1 MSRLSAVDVCVVG
14 AGPAGCVLAT
24 RLARLGRTVLLVERA
39 PFPRGR
45 VGESLS
51 PGVVPALA
59 AIEAQWVLEGTG
71 ARTVEMVRRLWGS
84 SAESRLDARAEGRI
98 VDRALF
104 DAALL
109 AHARAHGVQVLQPA
123 QITAWH
129 SDATGGVRL
138 QIEAHAGGPCGTPQA
153 MTVRADAVALAT
165 GRTGAGARARGIT
178 PHGRRTFALYAYW
191 TGGHE
196 PSPAIESLRDAWCWG
211 VPIPGRGYNALA
223 FVDRERLRTATSP
236 EALYREVLAQSLLV
250 APAVTAV
257 RASRVHV
264 VDATPLCARV
274 LRPEAVAAPVIRVGD
289 AALALDPLSSS
300 GVQKAIQHA
309 LASAIVLHAML
320 RGGAARAL
328 AKRFHDEQLERAAA
342 RHATATAAH
351 YAAVRDVWPDAPFWR
366 DRAAGHEG
374 NDGDSREPWPM
385 PHPDSPLAVSP
396 RAVVAPVPCLGEADV
411 YLAHAIVHPEFDA
424 PVAFVRD
431 HPVADLLARVQ
442 HGMSANAIVQQW
454 QIGMQEGRAIV
465 RWMVQNGVLQP
476 APAEA
481 AAPFPM
487 ATMSNGM
494 TA

>member
-1 MSRLSAVDVCVVG
+1 MG

-24 RLARLGRTVLLVERA
+24 RLARLGRSVLLVERA
-39 PFPRGR
+39 TFPRDR

-51 PGVVPALA
+51 PGVAPALA
-59 AIEAQWVLEGTG
+59 AIEAGWVLEGAG
-71 ARTVEMVRRLWGS
+71 AETVGVVRRRWGT
-84 SAESRLDARAEGRI
+84 SADSRVDARAEGRV

-109 AHARAHGVQVLQPA
+109 EHARAHGVQVLQPA

-129 SDATGGVRL
+129 TEATGEARL
-138 QIEAHAGGPCGTPQA
+138 QIEARLGGTPQ
-153 MTVRADAVALAT
+153 TVTVHTNAVALAT

-178 PHGRRTFALYAYW
+178 SHGRRTFALYAYW
-191 TGGHE
+191 KGAHE
-196 PSPAIESLRDAWCWG
+196 PSPAIESLRDGWCWG

-223 FVDRERLRTATSP
+223 FVDRERLRMARSP
-236 EALYREVLAQSLLV
+236 EALYHEILANTALV
-250 APAVTAV
+250 APARTAV

-264 VDATPLCARV
+264 VEATPQCARV
-274 LRPEAVAAPVIRVGD
+274 LPPDAGTALVVRVGD

-309 LASAIVLHAML
+309 LASAVVLNSML
-320 RGGAARAL
+320 RGGAERAL
-328 AKRFHDEQLERAAA
+328 AWRFHDEQLERAAA

-374 NDGDSREPWPM
+374 ADGDSRVPKPM
-385 PHPDSPLAVSP
+385 PHPEAPLALSP
-396 RAVVAPVPCLGEADV
+396 RARVAPVPCLGEADV
-411 YLAHAIVHPEFDA
+411 YLARAIVHPEFDA
-424 PVAFVRD
+424 PVAFVSD
-431 HPVADLLARVQ
+431 QPVADLLARVQ

-454 QIGMQEGRAIV
+454 QIGLQKGRAIV
-465 RWMVQNGVLQP
+465 RWMLQNGVLQP